1 MSAATETKTAEFKCS
16 CGRSFA
22 HEISLKRHCW
32 VTGHTADET
41 VAEAPAAAAP
51 VAAVVEEAPAA
62 AAAPIELP
70 AVADHNAVAE
80 ALRILREKQMAQ
92 EAFEARQVREA
103 QVWACIQQAGQ
114 IVHEQ
119 VARAA
124 ETSRRGAE
132 VVRQSA
138 VLAVR
143 MLVMILICCGM
154 LLTGMGLGRLLAT
167 PADASASVP
176 AGQRQLVGFQA
187 QQ

>member
-1 MSAATETKTAEFKCS
+1 MSATATETKTAEFKCT

-41 VAEAPAAAAP
+41 VAEAAPAAPA
-51 VAAVVEEAPAA
+51 AAVVEEVPTVTVAPV
-62 AAAPIELP
+62 ELP

-80 ALRILREKQMAQ
+80 ALRILREKQLAQ
-92 EAFEARQVREA
+92 EAFEARQVRDA
-103 QVWACIQQAGQ
+103 QVRACIQQAGQ
-114 IVHEQ
+114 VVHEQ
-119 VARAA
+119 VQRAA
-124 ETSRRGAE
+124 ESSRRGAE

-138 VLAVR
+138 VLALR

-154 LLTGMGLGRLLAT
+154 LLTGMGVGRLMAA
-167 PADASASVP
+167 PADAATSAAPV
-176 AGQRQLVGFQA
+176 QRQLVGFQA

>member
-32 VTGHTADET
+32 VTGHTAEEGT
-41 VAEAPAAAAP
+41 VAEAPAAVSATP
-51 VAAVVEEAPAA
+51 VVEEVAA
-62 AAAPIELP
+62 AAPAPIELP

-92 EAFEARQVREA
+92 EAFEARQVRDA
-103 QVWACIQQAGQ
+103 QVRACIQQAGQ

-119 VARAA
+119 VQRAA

-138 VLAVR
+138 VLALR

-154 LLTGMGLGRLLAT
+154 LLTGMGVGRLLAT
-167 PADASASVP
+167 PADAAASAP
-176 AGQRQLVGFQA
+176 AAQRQLVGFQA